1 MISNRSELSRLHFEL
16 ALSFAPGEAGR
27 YRGLIEV
34 LTSTLQGLSKV
45 RVIEES
51 SVGSG
56 RVEHWTSERERT
68 APGGKLEAAGVRRIG
83 DREFVFLFVRGF
95 WGEIFFRLPVPVP

>member
-45 RVIEES
+45 IVIEER

-56 RVEHWTSERERT
+56 RVEHWKSERERT
-68 APGGKLEAAGVRRIG
+68 APGGKLEAAGVRRTVNLG
-83 DREFVFLFVRGF
+83 GRGIS
-95 WGEIFFRLPVPVP
+95 GR